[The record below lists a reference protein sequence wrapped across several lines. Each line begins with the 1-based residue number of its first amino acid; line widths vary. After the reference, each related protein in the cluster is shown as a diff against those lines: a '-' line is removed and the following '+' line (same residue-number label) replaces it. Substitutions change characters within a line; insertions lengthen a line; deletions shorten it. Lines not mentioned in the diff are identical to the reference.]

1 MSVSA
6 RTFQVLYIIRQRALD
21 DLSTRADDVGPFIT
35 ARRKA
40 TPALYE
46 QAYLSPAALSD
57 LLNRMS
63 TTEGL
68 LTAESDGTYQMTPQG
83 SQMADLLRDLNAC
96 SDSFIEGYKEQVVK
110 AALQQRSRLGQG
122 PTNQREIAALTNI
135 SLDSVRRGLLTLM
148 ENGTVVEDKAGRFQV
163 YSLAQPPVVLPVVP
177 DQPTPEN
184 PLAGFDDDDE
194 VLPVP
199 PQVPLDASD
208 LASLDDGEPDPVVEE
223 EVEEVP
229 LSLGTILQDD
239 EGASEEVTPSAVPA
253 PSEPS
258 VWAAVPAD
266 VQQVH
271 IDIAKGLGLRLEVY
285 LESLAQVTRRRLR
298 NALFQG

>member
-21 DLSTRADDVGPFIT
+21 DLSTKADDVGPFIA

-40 TPALYE
+40 TPTLYE
-46 QAYLSPAALSD
+46 QAYLSPTAISD

-96 SDSFIEGYKEQVVK
+96 ADSFIEGYKEQVVL
-110 AALQQRSRLGQG
+110 AALQQRHRLGQG
-122 PTNQREIAALTNI
+122 PANQREIAALTNI
-135 SLDSVRRGLLTLM
+135 SLDSVRRGLGTLI
-148 ENGTVVEDKAGRFQV
+148 EQGRVVEDKTGRVTV
-163 YSLAQPPVVLPVVP
+163 YALAQPPFLVVP
-177 DQPTPEN
+177 DLPKSDN

-194 VLPVP
+194 VP
-199 PQVPLDASD
+199 PNLEAE
-208 LASLDDGEPDPVVEE
+208 EPDPVVEE
-223 EVEEVP
+223 EPDPVVEEDVEEVP
-229 LSLGTILQDD
+229 LSLNTILQD
-239 EGASEEVTPSAVPA
+239 EATPEEVHPPIMPATPVTPVPELSA
-253 PSEPS
+253 
-258 VWAAVPAD
+258 WAAVPAN

-271 IDIAKGLGLRLEVY
+271 IDIAKALNVSLEVY
-285 LESLAQVTRRRLR
+285 LEGLAQVCQQRMR
-298 NALFQG
+298 NAVFRL